1 MSPERRD
8 TSHSRVERCPSRIH
22 ADGEPVETFPTRR
35 KCVMTAKSPTLS
47 IVCPAYEEEA
57 VLPVFHEKL
66 DLALRPV
73 AGEYRIE
80 ILYVDDGSRDRTLD
94 VLREL
99 AQTDLRVRYL
109 SLSRNF
115 GHQAA
120 LTAGLE
126 HACGDVVVSLDSDLQ
141 HPPDLIPLLLARW
154 REGYDVV
161 LTERTDGPEVGWFKR
176 FTSQQ
181 FYRLLQRLSDTEVR
195 PACADFRLLSRPA
208 VDALL
213 RLRETHRFLRGMV
226 NWLGFRVASEPYQ
239 VAPRAAGVSH
249 YTLRRMLRLA
259 GDGILSFSRVP
270 LQLPAYAGL
279 GSVGLGLLYALGTA
293 GAALA
298 GSSMAAWPVHLLLI
312 VVLVLG
318 GLILCAI
325 GIVGEYVGRIYEQVK
340 QRPIYLLKE
349 SSPAVGTPAAALVHG
364 DPSVV
369 AWPLG
374 ESPAA

>member
-1 MSPERRD
+1 MS
-8 TSHSRVERCPSRIH
+8 
-22 ADGEPVETFPTRR
+22 
-35 KCVMTAKSPTLS
+35 AKSPTLS

-57 VLPVFHEKL
+57 VLPVFHERL
-66 DLALRPV
+66 GQAIRPV

-99 AQTDLRVRYL
+99 AQSDLRVRYL

-176 FTSQQ
+176 FTSQH
-181 FYRLLQRLSDTEVR
+181 FYRILQRLSDTEVR
-195 PACADFRLLSRPA
+195 PACADFRLLSRAA

-226 NWLGFRVASEPYQ
+226 NWLGFRVASVPYQ

-298 GSSMAAWPVHLLLI
+298 GSSMSAWPVHLLLI

-349 SSPAVGTPAAALVHG
+349 ASPAVGTPAPALVHG
-364 DPSVV
+364 DPSVD

>member
-1 MSPERRD
+1 
-8 TSHSRVERCPSRIH
+8 
-22 ADGEPVETFPTRR
+22 
-35 KCVMTAKSPTLS
+35 MTPKSPTLS
-47 IVCPAYEEEA
+47 IVCPVYEEQE
-57 VLPVFHEKL
+57 VLPVFHERL
-66 DLALRPV
+66 GQALQPI

-80 ILYVDDGSRDRTLD
+80 VLYVDDGSRDDTLD
-94 VLREL
+94 VLRDL
-99 AQTDLRVRYL
+99 ANSDLRVRYL

-154 REGYDVV
+154 REGFDVV

-181 FYRLLQRLSDTEVR
+181 FYSLLQRVSDTEVR

-213 RLRETHRFLRGMV
+213 RLRETHRYLRGMV
-226 NWLGFRVASEPYQ
+226 NWLGFRVASVPYQ
-239 VAPRAAGVSH
+239 VAPRFAGQSH

-279 GSVGLGLLYALGTA
+279 GSVGLGFVYALGLA
-293 GAALA
+293 VAALA
-298 GSSMAAWPVHLLLI
+298 GASMAAWPVHLLI
-312 VVLVLG
+312 VVVLVLG
-318 GLILCAI
+318 GLILCAV

-340 QRPIYLLKE
+340 QRPIYLIKE
-349 SSPAVGTPAAALVHG
+349 SSPAVGSPAPALVHR
-364 DPSVV
+364 DQVV
-369 AWPLG
+369 EAWPLG